1 MFGKIS
7 QIDVLLPV
15 DFSKVEFESGRN
27 CGGVFPLEVVV
38 LNGIHS
44 GINYLLLMEEI
55 LRLLGCIDNGIF
67 TTNLD
72 STDDSGIFEHSTG

>member
-38 LNGIHS
+38 GS
-44 GINYLLLMEEI
+44 
-55 LRLLGCIDNGIF
+55 
-67 TTNLD
+67 TTYC
-72 STDDSGIFEHSTG
+72 